1 MSSKYTFE
9 VVLMRSVF
17 PETTRVEVTAYH
29 SDSPGDHE
37 LIVLCPKLPTAD
49 SQEVVYTATME
60 VKSLKPLLGAECRV
74 DGVDTLISMPGFA
87 TSTDNPLKLTL
98 GVKSIET
105 SLEQD
110 TSAADDEGVD
120 LVTTADHPPAAI
132 DAVDAEQ
139 KNSDG
144 AGVAGPLAALKSLSQ
159 MGTAHSSCADLTLSD
174 LKDVSEHADNQA
186 DSANV
191 PSDEE
196 SAPAENQE
204 PTEVSEQPELD
215 AEVEGDSVSISELIE
230 AGTADDVDSGAEVLS
245 EASSELECVELQ
257 ELVGDSDI
265 APIPTDDIQ
274 STTERDIEVPALE
287 EPVAEVAIEQAIAE
301 KSTEATVED
310 LVADEPS
317 VEAPI
322 ETSLAEHIEEPA
334 VADPVTES
342 SEPAVEEPAT
352 EVVESTVD
360 TADAVVEEP
369 ADVDIAPVSEEPVLE
384 AAETASDE
392 PAVEVTETVV
402 DDASN
407 EEPIAE
413 AVVDELA
420 PKVSEVV
427 VEASATNAIEPVTE
441 EREVEEPVAEEPAT
455 DNVEATTEDADR
467 ALEEPAGDDV
477 EATTETTDPV
487 EKALIVNEADI
498 NEPVID
504 VSSVE
509 AVDLP
514 VEAEEPIPE
523 VINDEGVVEEKASEA
538 VEESAAK
545 TVTETVADEVTAD
558 VAEEAAADAVEKPT
572 AETVAD
578 ESADVVAEAV
588 ADESADVVAEAVAE
602 EAAADVVEEPT
613 AETVADESAD

>member
-37 LIVLCPKLPTAD
+37 LIVLCPELPTAD

-132 DAVDAEQ
+132 EAVDAEQ

-174 LKDVSEHADNQA
+174 LKDVSEHADDQA
-186 DSANV
+186 DPAHA
-191 PSDEE
+191 PCDEE
-196 SAPAENQE
+196 SAPAESQE
-204 PTEVSEQPELD
+204 PTEVSELPELD
-215 AEVEGDSVSISELIE
+215 AEVEGDSVSISELLE
-230 AGTADDVDSGAEVLS
+230 AGTVDDVDSGAEVLS

-265 APIPTDDIQ
+265 APIPTDDSQ
-274 STTERDIEVPALE
+274 STMERNIEVPALE
-287 EPVAEVAIEQAIAE
+287 EPVAEVAIEQATAE
-301 KSTEATVED
+301 ESTEAAVED
-310 LVADEPS
+310 SVADEPS

-334 VADPVTES
+334 VADPVTEP
-342 SEPAVEEPAT
+342 SEAA
-352 EVVESTVD
+352 VD

-369 ADVDIAPVSEEPVLE
+369 ADVDGAPVAEVLEAVSEEPVLE
-384 AAETASDE
+384 AAETASDK
-392 PAVEVTETVV
+392 PAVEVTEPAV

-413 AVVDELA
+413 AVVEELSA
-420 PKVSEVV
+420 EPSEVV
-427 VEASATNAIEPVTE
+427 VEASATNATEPVTE

-455 DNVEATTEDADR
+455 DNVEATTENVDR

-487 EKALIVNEADI
+487 EKAPNVNEADVT
-498 NEPVID
+498 EPVID
-504 VSSVE
+504 VSSAE

-514 VEAEEPIPE
+514 VEAEESIPE
-523 VINDEGVVEEKASEA
+523 VTNDEGVIGEKASEA
-538 VEESAAK
+538 
-545 TVTETVADEVTAD
+545 
-558 VAEEAAADAVEKPT
+558 
-572 AETVAD
+572 
-578 ESADVVAEAV
+578 
-588 ADESADVVAEAVAE
+588 
-602 EAAADVVEEPT
+602 VEEPT
-613 AETVADESAD
+613 AETVADESADVVVEEPAAEPAAETVADESADVVAEEPAAETVAEESADVVAEEPAAETVAEEVAAD